1 MRRGPDSAA
10 GAQPPKE
17 RSPMASDTTFGMPGA
32 DAFAQFWTDFMKRSA
47 SVGVAAAPPAP
58 DVMTQMRKAFF
69 DALAEHADR
78 YMRSEAFLQ
87 AMKQSMDSTL
97 AWQQQMN
104 EFLHRSLAAAQMPSH
119 TDTDHTVMLLRGME
133 DRIMARLDEMAER
146 IERIEAAASGAP
158 RGVKVRKE

>member
-1 MRRGPDSAA
+1 
-10 GAQPPKE
+10 
-17 RSPMASDTTFGMPGA
+17 MASDTPFGVPGA

-47 SVGVAAAPPAP
+47 GMGVAPPQPAP

-104 EFLHRSLAAAQMPSH
+104 EFLHRSLSAAQMPSH
-119 TDTDHTVMLLRGME
+119 TDTDHAVVLLRGME
-133 DRIMARLDEMAER
+133 DRIVGRLNDLAER
-146 IERIEAAASGAP
+146 IERLETSGPGAA